1 VFRCPLCHACYEAFA
16 LYQRRPNFHG
26 AKGKNT
32 IGQREIPKEVMDG
45 LRSSNP
51 TVFDPAFA
59 KIVQPWIKA
68 DLNERLANGEDGLEM
83 MKNYVKLAKEG
94 DKLRTTYKRCQACDA
109 IVDIANAIGK
119 QKEDQ
124 SK

>member
-1 VFRCPLCHACYEAFA
+1 VFFTVIEGLYRDGISEEVVDLVIGHTEANSLEKSFVFRCPLCHACYEAFA

-32 IGQREIPKEVMDG
+32 IGQREIPEEVMDG

-59 KIVQPWIKA
+59 KIVQP
-68 DLNERLANGEDGLEM
+68 
-83 MKNYVKLAKEG
+83 
-94 DKLRTTYKRCQACDA
+94 
-109 IVDIANAIGK
+109 
-119 QKEDQ
+119 
-124 SK
+124 